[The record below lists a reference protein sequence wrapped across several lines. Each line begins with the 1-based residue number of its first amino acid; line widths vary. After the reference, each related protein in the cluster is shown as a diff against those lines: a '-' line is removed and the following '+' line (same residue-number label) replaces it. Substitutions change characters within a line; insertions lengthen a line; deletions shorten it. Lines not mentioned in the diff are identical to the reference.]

1 MPAGQQPPSW
11 FTNQEKSDA
20 AGFAKRKAQ
29 LTEELPALLARQKD
43 RGRAQSFLPYLL
55 VRSLV
60 GDRGDRPFNQAFWES
75 PDIWTAHGDPAST
88 PAIPPDHG
96 GVVVAGQPNTVYAH
110 VWNLGFAPLA
120 GVVVE
125 FYWFNPSLGIDGSD
139 ANLIGI
145 GRCELA
151 ARGMPGSHVL
161 VKCPKAWVPVMENGG
176 HECLVVRVYGIGDP
190 LGNNDWQPWLNRHVA
205 QRNVSVVST
214 MDFGKLIAHL
224 GAVKPANRLQLVQ
237 LAAKEADM
245 AARIVAPK
253 STVLAA
259 TQTHVL
265 AELDAQGQV
274 VAGQRVAVQAATL
287 APFHPLTATKVP
299 APPTLKAPGAAPV
312 VGTAA
317 LVAHLGTATATSG
330 TATSGTATSGTA
342 TVGGA
347 GTATSGTATVGGAG
361 TATAPRPAAGPGP
374 GAPPSLAA
382 GITKMFASV
391 PELHPGAGTVP
402 ALKAGQVN
410 VLRLANVDAG
420 GQLVG
425 GYTLVVEGT

>member
-1 MPAGQQPPSW
+1 MPAGQQPPGW
-11 FTNQEKSDA
+11 FTTQEKSDA
-20 AGFAKRKAQ
+20 EGLAKRKAQ

-55 VRSLV
+55 VRSLI

-205 QRNVSVVST
+205 QRNVSVVAP
-214 MDFGKLIAHL
+214 MNLGNLIAHL
-224 GAVKPANRLQLVQ
+224 GTVKPANRLQLVQ
-237 LAAKEADM
+237 LAAKEADI

-253 STVLAA
+253 ATVLAA

-265 AELDAQGQV
+265 AELDAHGQV
-274 VAGQRVAVQAATL
+274 LAGQRVAVQAATL

-299 APPTLKAPGAAPV
+299 AAPTLKAPGAAPI

-317 LVAHLGTATATSG
+317 LVAHLGTATAT
-330 TATSGTATSGTA
+330 
-342 TVGGA
+342 VGA
-347 GTATSGTATVGGAG
+347 A
-361 TATAPRPAAGPGP
+361 AAGPGP
-374 GAPPSLAA
+374 SAPPSLAA

-391 PELHPGAGTVP
+391 PELHPGAGSVP
-402 ALKAGQVN
+402 ALKVGQVN
-410 VLRLANVDAG
+410 VLRLANLDAG